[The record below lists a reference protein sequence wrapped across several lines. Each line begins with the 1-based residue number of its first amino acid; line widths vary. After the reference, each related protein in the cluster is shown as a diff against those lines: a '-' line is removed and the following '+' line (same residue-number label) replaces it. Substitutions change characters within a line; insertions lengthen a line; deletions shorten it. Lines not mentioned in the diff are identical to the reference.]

1 MAPKSSR
8 RSFAGEFQLKAILY
22 YYGNGK
28 NVRQAS
34 NKFKVDRKQIRN
46 WVKSGTETKTDF
58 TFNTA
63 GATNVSYNGERIFLL
78 LILFYFSFTIATK
91 YK

>member
-8 RSFAGEFQLKAILY
+8 RSFTEEFQLKAIHY

-46 WVKSGTETKTDF
+46 WVKSCTETKTDF
-58 TFNTA
+58 TFNAA
-63 GATNVSYNGERIFLL
+63 GATNVSYSGERIFFCS
-78 LILFYFSFTIATK
+78 FYFTLALQ
-91 YK
+91 